1 MKIILWR
8 LLNTLLFDKLQKTA
22 NFDAENCLNIITKTT
37 AQIMFLESPILLD
50 GTRSGSNLFV
60 ILLISCAIKTK
71 MNVVAVTFIVGLLGT
86 RTKMS
91 EMKRLK

>member
-1 MKIILWR
+1 
-8 LLNTLLFDKLQKTA
+8 
-22 NFDAENCLNIITKTT
+22 
-37 AQIMFLESPILLD
+37 MFLESPILLD

-71 MNVVAVTFIVGLLGT
+71 MNVVAATFIVGLLGM